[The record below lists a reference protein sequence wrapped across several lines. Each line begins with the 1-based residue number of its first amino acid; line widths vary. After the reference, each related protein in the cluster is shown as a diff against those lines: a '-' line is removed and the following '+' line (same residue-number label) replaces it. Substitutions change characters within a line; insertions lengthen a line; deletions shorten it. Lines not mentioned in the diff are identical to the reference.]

1 MSPNRAVEALALLAQ
16 SQNLPE
22 DDIRRR
28 VAGIHRDMLSHSRYV
43 RHADFVTIAESD
55 LEFLF
60 DSYSRVF
67 FAGLCRP
74 ALQGRRID
82 FRLASRMTK
91 AGGKTSRI
99 LMRRTGE
106 ISYEIA
112 IAHSILFDG
121 FRGSDRQ
128 VTVCG
133 LECANRLEALQRIFE
148 HEMVHLIE
156 QLCWGSSN
164 CAMPRFQDIACRH
177 FLHQSHTHKLV
188 TRRERAAIS
197 GIRPGAMVTFQFESQ
212 QLSGR
217 VNRVTKRATVLVEA
231 ADGRQYSDG
240 KRYRTYYVPLGSL
253 KLMEGVP

>member
-1 MSPNRAVEALALLAQ
+1 VSPNQAVEALALLAQ

-22 DDIRRR
+22 DAIRQRL
-28 VAGIHRDMLSHSRYV
+28 AGIHRDMLSHSRYV

-74 ALQGRRID
+74 ALEGRRID
-82 FRLASRMTK
+82 FRLASRMTR

-99 LMRRTGE
+99 LTRRTGE

-112 IAHSILFDG
+112 IAHGMLFDG

-133 LECANRLEALQRIFE
+133 LACANRLEALQRIFE
-148 HEMVHLIE
+148 HEMVHLVE
-156 QLCWGSSN
+156 QLCWGASN
-164 CAMPRFQDIACRH
+164 FAAPRI
-177 FLHQSHTHKLV
+177 
-188 TRRERAAIS
+188 RE
-197 GIRPGAMVTFQFESQ
+197 
-212 QLSGR
+212 SGR
-217 VNRVTKRATVLVEA
+217 GHSRMRKNPISARIHT
-231 ADGRQYSDG
+231 DGH
-240 KRYRTYYVPLGSL
+240 
-253 KLMEGVP
+253 E

>member
-1 MSPNRAVEALALLAQ
+1 MSPNRAVESLALLAQ

-22 DDIRRR
+22 EVIRQRL
-28 VAGIHRDMLSHSRYV
+28 AGIHRDMLSHSRYV
-43 RHADFVTIAESD
+43 RHEDFVIIAESD

-74 ALQGRRID
+74 ALQGRQID
-82 FRLASRMTK
+82 FRLAWRMTR

-99 LMRRTGE
+99 LTRRTGE

-112 IAHSILFDG
+112 IAHAMLFDG
-121 FRGSDRQ
+121 FRGTDRR

-148 HEMVHLIE
+148 HEMVHLVE
-156 QLCWGSSN
+156 QLCWGSSS
-164 CAMPRFQDIACRH
+164 CAAPRFQDIARRH
-177 FLHQSHTHKLV
+177 FLHQAHTHNLV
-188 TRRERAAIS
+188 TRRERAANS
-197 GIRPGAMVTFQFESQ
+197 GIRPGTIVTFHFDGE

-217 VNRVTKRATVLVEA
+217 VNRVTRRATVLVEA

-253 KLMEGVP
+253 KLMDGIP